1 MHQYDLAIYGHI
13 TVDRIINN
21 FKEEVS
27 LGAIANFWSALN
39 KIKSNVKFKLVPCAM
54 GEAVII
60 INEKTS
66 QRFGRGNL
74 NLETIEPS
82 IVNAEWHHVMYLNQL
97 KNKDFIRDLDGI
109 ISADLTAGKMEV
121 LDDLVYIDYLFLS
134 EEDLFMDLNKLAKLV
149 KGCVILHY
157 PSGSICADGKTQIEC
172 KTEVKKNINVLGA
185 GDTFAACFISNML
198 KNNDIESSL
207 KYAHDKTLKVLLD
220 EN

>member
-1 MHQYDLAIYGHI
+1 MQQYDLAIYGHI

-21 FKEEVS
+21 FKEEIS
-27 LGAIANFWSALN
+27 LGAIANFWSAIN
-39 KIKSNVKFKLVPCAM
+39 KIRSNIKFKLVPCAI
-54 GEAVII
+54 GEAVIVV
-60 INEKTS
+60 NEKTS

-74 NLETIEPS
+74 NLETIKPTV
-82 IVNAEWHHVMYLNQL
+82 VNAEWHHVMYLNQL
-97 KNKDFIRDLDGI
+97 KNKDFVRDLNGI
-109 ISADLTAGKMEV
+109 ISADLTAGKMDI
-121 LDDLVYIDYLFLS
+121 LDDLIYIDYLFLS
-134 EEDLFMDLNKLAKLV
+134 EEDLFMDLNELANLV

-207 KYAHDKTLKVLLD
+207 EYAHNKTLQVLLD

>member
-1 MHQYDLAIYGHI
+1 
-13 TVDRIINN
+13 
-21 FKEEVS
+21 
-27 LGAIANFWSALN
+27 
-39 KIKSNVKFKLVPCAM
+39 
-54 GEAVII
+54 
-60 INEKTS
+60 
-66 QRFGRGNL
+66 
-74 NLETIEPS
+74 
-82 IVNAEWHHVMYLNQL
+82 MYLNQL

-134 EEDLFMDLNKLAKLV
+134 EEDLFMDLNELANLV